1 MLIII
6 RRVLKIIAIIESSLY
21 FVMLHILIK
30 VVEAENEIQA
40 CEEFLVI
47 KSIMF

>member
-1 MLIII
+1 MLMIIK
-6 RRVLKIIAIIESSLY
+6 RVLKIITIIDSFLY

-30 VVEAENEIQA
+30 AVKTENEIQIYKESFA
-40 CEEFLVI
+40 I